1 MDLLCKM
8 CGILAILCNK
18 TPVSINNIIKAKKII
33 KLRGPDSINSDI
45 KPSGITVFSRLAIN
59 DLTASGEQPFVSGD
73 NKLMCNGQI
82 YNYRELI
89 QKYDLVCEG
98 GSDCEVILRLY
109 EKIGFLDTVK
119 QLDGVFAIVLITK
132 THVYTARDRLGIRP
146 LYIGLT
152 NEENF
157 FSVASVPEALSEYC
171 HGVQEHA
178 CGYSMKIDR
187 KTYEIDIARFSDYI
201 GDGPDIE
208 GSFESKTN
216 EINRLLTNAVKK
228 RLSFDRKGVACLL
241 SGGVDSSIIA
251 SILCRELGG
260 ENVNTFSIGFE
271 DSTDIVWAR
280 KVATH
285 LGTKHTE
292 VIVTEQEALD
302 VIPEVIKN
310 LASYDITTVRAST
323 MMFLLCRYIS
333 NNTPLKILFSGEVAD
348 EMFASYLYFH
358 SAPSDEEIRTESIR
372 LMNEIHKYDVL
383 RADRCISSNGLEARV
398 PFGDIDVVN
407 YCMRLS
413 GADKNPKQ
421 SNGVIMEKYILRKA
435 FEGYLPDEI
444 LFRKKEA
451 FSDGVSSTTRSW
463 FQIIQE
469 YVSNIH
475 FNNEKEF
482 VSKEACYYYNIFR
495 TYFSTYEPNIPYWL
509 PRWSGNV
516 TDPSARVLKVYD
528 ENV

>member
-1 MDLLCKM
+1 M
-8 CGILAILCNK
+8 CGILAILCNR
-18 TPVSINNIIKAKKII
+18 TPVSINKIINAKKVIR
-33 KLRGPDSINSDI
+33 LRGPDTINSDI
-45 KPSGITVFSRLAIN
+45 KPSGITVFARLAIN
-59 DLTASGEQPFVSGD
+59 DLSSKGGQPFVSGE
-73 NKLMCNGQI
+73 NRLMCNGQI

-89 QKYDLVCEG
+89 QKHELVCQS

-109 EKIGFLDTVK
+109 EKIGFEETIK

-132 THVYTARDRLGIRP
+132 TFVYTARDRLGIRP

-152 NEENF
+152 KEDNF
-157 FSVASVPEALSEYC
+157 ISFASVPEALSEYC
-171 HGVQEHA
+171 INIQEHS
-178 CGYSMKIDR
+178 CGYGMKIDR
-187 KTYEIDIARFSDYI
+187 QTYSVEMFPFSKFI
-201 GDGPDIE
+201 GDGPEIE
-208 GSFESKTN
+208 GTFESKTT
-216 EINRLLTNAVKK
+216 EINHLITNAVKK

-251 SILCRELGG
+251 SILSREIGG

-280 KVATH
+280 KVANH

-302 VIPEVIKN
+302 VIPEVIKT

-323 MMFLLCRYIS
+323 MMFMLCRYIAT
-333 NNTPLKILFSGEVAD
+333 NTSLKILFSGEVAD

-358 SAPSDEEIRTESIR
+358 SAPSDEDIKQESIR

-398 PFGDIDVVN
+398 PFGDIDVVD

-495 TYFSTYEPNIPYWL
+495 TYFPTYEPNIPYWL
-509 PRWSGNV
+509 PRWSGDV

-528 ENV
+528 EIN